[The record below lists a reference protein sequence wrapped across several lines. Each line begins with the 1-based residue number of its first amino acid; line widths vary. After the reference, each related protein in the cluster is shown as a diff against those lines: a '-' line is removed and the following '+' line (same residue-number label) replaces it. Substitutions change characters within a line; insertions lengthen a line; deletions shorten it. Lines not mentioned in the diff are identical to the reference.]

1 MGSLSSTMTSLQEPD
16 HQIRNLRSK
25 NITRCRS
32 SGHSGLY
39 LGFRGEITRRF
50 KLGTFH
56 LSLADLTTLTNEG
69 WLQDLFNKC
78 TRCQTFLSRAYF
90 VRSALHLFNNACSFQ
105 TLCKANLIK
114 SIVSCAIIQLIKRMS
129 FGKWRCERGK
139 NVGGSWVAN
148 K

>member
-1 MGSLSSTMTSLQEPD
+1 M
-16 HQIRNLRSK
+16 
-25 NITRCRS
+25 
-32 SGHSGLY
+32 Y

-69 WLQDLFNKC
+69 WLQDLS
-78 TRCQTFLSRAYF
+78 T
-90 VRSALHLFNNACSFQ
+90 SALGVKHFYRGHILYDRHLFNNACSFQ

-139 NVGGSWVAN
+139 NVGGGGLGLPISEQGLACQ
-148 K
+148 